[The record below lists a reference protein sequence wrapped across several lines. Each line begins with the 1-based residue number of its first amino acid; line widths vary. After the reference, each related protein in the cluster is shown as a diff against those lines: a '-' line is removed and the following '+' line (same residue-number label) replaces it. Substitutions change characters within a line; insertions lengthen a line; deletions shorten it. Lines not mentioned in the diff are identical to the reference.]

1 MHGSALT
8 KNEMA
13 QQLIQQKPD
22 IPKSRAEKIIGTVA
36 AQKKLEGVRRWV
48 LLEETLKRSAFVA
61 EIAKG
66 AWKANNKILPQGSSH
81 DGGGASGGFSSGA
94 HDGGRK
100 RVSSG
105 EWEGAPRK
113 TTRMSDESGTAM
125 GRSSSAEGRGDGVS
139 TQPMA
144 DYFQIIDSGAD
155 DSYKTHVLSALL
167 ANEKQE
173 LVEQC
178 FYENHWDGRQFTG
191 RPDWK
196 ALREALTKRTQQ

>member
-1 MHGSALT
+1 M
-8 KNEMA
+8 
-13 QQLIQQKPD
+13 
-22 IPKSRAEKIIGTVA
+22 A
-36 AQKKLEGVRRWV
+36 AQKKVEGVKRWV
-48 LLEETLKRSAFVA
+48 LLQETLNRSAFVQEA
-61 EIAKG
+61 AKG
-66 AWKANNKILPQGSSH
+66 AWTENTKIASQGSSH
-81 DGGGASGGFSSGA
+81 NGGGVSGGFSSGA

-100 RVSSG
+100 RVSLG
-105 EWEGAPRK
+105 ELEGAPRK

-125 GRSSSAEGRGDGVS
+125 GGSSSAEGWGDWVS
-139 TQPMA
+139 MA

-167 ANEKQE
+167 ANEKRE